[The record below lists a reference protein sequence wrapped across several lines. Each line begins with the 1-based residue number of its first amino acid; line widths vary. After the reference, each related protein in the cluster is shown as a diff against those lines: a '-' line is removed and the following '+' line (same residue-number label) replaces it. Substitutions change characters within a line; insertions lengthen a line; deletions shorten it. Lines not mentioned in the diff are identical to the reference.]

1 MTRTRIGGIAVPDAP
16 DDIEAAV
23 EVEGEPEDV
32 VEEAAEAARAA
43 IVDVLEARDPK
54 GSTGEDGEEDADDG
68 GSDE

>member
-1 MTRTRIGGIAVPDAP
+1 MTRTRIGDIAVPDAP
-16 DDIEAAV
+16 DDITAAV

-54 GSTGEDGEEDADDG
+54 GSTDEDGEEDDDTGAD
-68 GSDE
+68 E